1 MSVSMNARKIM
12 LVALLIALALPPF
25 VGVNGY
31 ALQVMNLAFIYSI
44 AALGLTVATGITG
57 QIVLG
62 QAALMGFGAYSTAL
76 LMTKSQ
82 APFWVALPLG
92 LLLTALVGAAIGR
105 ISVRI
110 KGHYLAITTLA
121 LNEIFRLVVL
131 NEEWLTGG
139 PLGLRDIPTIRIPWL
154 GANPA
159 QQLYLPV
166 LAIALLVYALTL
178 RIYKNRLGRDMR
190 AIRDDD
196 LAAESMGVNSQ
207 ATRTTA
213 FVICSVWAA
222 LSGALYVLVFGFIS
236 PNNFL
241 VFESI
246 RILLMVVIGG
256 LGSIG
261 GTFLGAI
268 TVVGLPEALRGIQTY
283 YFAAFGLGV
292 VVILL
297 VAPRGLG
304 VIADWLLAPWLPGS
318 MPASADVAEESAVL
332 TVEEDEARALVV
344 AEERRK
350 EREAAGQAQ
359 RPIDTTPLVRIEGVS
374 KAFGGVTALNDISFD
389 IRQGEILG
397 LIGPNGSGKSTLI
410 NACSGIVKVSSG
422 KILLGDRDIAKLPA
436 WDVHAAGV
444 SRIFQN
450 VRVWDS
456 MTVLENT
463 MIPHPMQRAVSTL
476 SAIVAGAQSRHAE
489 EEARAAAYAALDLV
503 GIRHLA
509 ERKASDLSFGQS
521 RLVEIA
527 RAVINKPNLL
537 LLDEPGAGLRG
548 GLILELAEILRR
560 LRDEGMTILIVEH
573 RVKLVVSLC
582 DRIVVLNLGDKIAE
596 GAAQE
601 VARDKTVIDAYL
613 GGKVERR
620 KRPPRSADLQTT
632 TEPSAP
638 SRSSRQL

>member
-1 MSVSMNARKIM
+1 MSVSMTARKII
-12 LVALLIALALPPF
+12 LAAVLIALALPPLI
-25 VGVNGY
+25 GVNGY

-44 AALGLTVATGITG
+44 AALGLTIATGITG

-76 LMTKSQ
+76 LMTKLQ
-82 APFWVALPLG
+82 APFWIALPFG
-92 LLLTALVGAAIGR
+92 LLLTALVGVAIGR

-139 PLGLRDIPTIRIPWL
+139 PLGLRDIPTVRIPWL
-154 GANPA
+154 GANA
-159 QQLYLPV
+159 SQQLYLPL
-166 LAIALLVYALTL
+166 LAIALLAYAVTL

-196 LAAESMGVNSQ
+196 LAAESMGVNSH

-213 FVICSVWAA
+213 FVICSIWAA
-222 LSGALYVLVFGFIS
+222 LAGGLYVLVFGFIS

-241 VFESI
+241 VFESV
-246 RILLMVVIGG
+246 RLLLMVVIGG

-261 GTFLGAI
+261 GTFIGAI

-304 VIADWLLAPWLPGS
+304 IIADWLLAPWLPGAS
-318 MPASADVAEESAVL
+318 SRSTESPAESAAL
-332 TVEEDEARALVV
+332 TVEEDEARALAV

-350 EREAAGQAQ
+350 EREAAGPAP
-359 RPIDTTPLVRIEGVS
+359 RPIGMMPLARIERVS
-374 KAFGGVTALNDISFD
+374 KAFGGVTALNDVSFD

-410 NACSGIVKVSSG
+410 NACSGIVKISSG

-463 MIPHPMQRAVSTL
+463 MVPHPMQRAVSTL
-476 SAIVAGAQSRHAE
+476 SALTAGAQSRLAE
-489 EEARAAAYAALDLV
+489 EEGRSAAYGALELV

-509 ERKASDLSFGQS
+509 DRKASDLSFGQS

-527 RAVINKPNLL
+527 RAVINKPKLL

-596 GAAQE
+596 GAAQD

-613 GGKVERR
+613 GGRVERR
-620 KRPPRSADLQTT
+620 KRPSRSPVPQLT
-632 TEPSAP
+632 TEPSP
-638 SRSSRQL
+638 LSMSSKQG